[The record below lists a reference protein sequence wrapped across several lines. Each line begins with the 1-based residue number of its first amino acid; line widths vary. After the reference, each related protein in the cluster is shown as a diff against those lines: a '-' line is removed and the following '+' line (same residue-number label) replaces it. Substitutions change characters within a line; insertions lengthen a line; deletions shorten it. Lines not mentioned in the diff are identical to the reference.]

1 MWLVTRFGIVQFKK
15 REKHPGGGGGVSFSV
30 KLKAKACNFTKINT
44 PPWVFFMFLKLYKWY
59 QITQSIT
66 NVFTVLLRYSQPY
79 ERNIRRYDRLKALM
93 SNTKTSYLLWHFV
106 VPDFLSHGSSPSTDD
121 ESVNKKIRTRFGTAS
136 SRAMK
141 VNLNPVT
148 FFGKI
153 SPTSFKGLSKTI
165 DRSRNFP
172 GTFNFYYLLTFVQH

>member
-1 MWLVTRFGIVQFKK
+1 M
-15 REKHPGGGGGVSFSV
+15 EGVLLLV

-59 QITQSIT
+59 QIAL
-66 NVFTVLLRYSQPY
+66 FTVLFRYSQPY
-79 ERNIRRYDRLKALM
+79 ERNVRRYDRLKALM
-93 SNTKTSYLLWHFV
+93 SNTKTSYLFWRFL

-153 SPTSFKGLSKTI
+153 SPISFKGLSKTI

-172 GTFNFYYLLTFVQH
+172 GTFNFYCLLTFVQH

>member
-1 MWLVTRFGIVQFKK
+1 M
-15 REKHPGGGGGVSFSV
+15 EGVLLLV

-59 QITQSIT
+59 QIAL
-66 NVFTVLLRYSQPY
+66 FTVLFRYAQPY
-79 ERNIRRYDRLKALM
+79 ERNVRRYDRLKALM
-93 SNTKTSYLLWHFV
+93 SNTKTSYLFWHFL

-153 SPTSFKGLSKTI
+153 SPISFKGLSKTI

-172 GTFNFYYLLTFVQH
+172 GTFNFYCLLTFVQH